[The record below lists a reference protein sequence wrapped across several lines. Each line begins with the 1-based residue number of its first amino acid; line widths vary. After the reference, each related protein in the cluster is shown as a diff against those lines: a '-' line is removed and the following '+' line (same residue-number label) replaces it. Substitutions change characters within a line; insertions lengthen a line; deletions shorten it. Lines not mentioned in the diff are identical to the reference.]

1 MSLIIEFFHYMKYD
15 FSWNIKIYLQ
25 IALVST
31 VLTDVKTCFVL
42 LVGPLIIHS
51 PSVENM
57 KKKVFIYVNMFLSEF
72 PLIKTSPV
80 INTWHHCWI
89 PPNYSKLPS
98 PSHLF
103 DTEDYAFQ
111 NWSVSC
117 KDSMQEE
124 EAKGQIFGLMCRG
137 ARLWSFVGS

>member
-57 KKKVFIYVNMFLSEF
+57 KKKFLF
-72 PLIKTSPV
+72 MLI
-80 INTWHHCWI
+80 C
-89 PPNYSKLPS
+89 
-98 PSHLF
+98 F
-103 DTEDYAFQ
+103 
-111 NWSVSC
+111 
-117 KDSMQEE
+117 
-124 EAKGQIFGLMCRG
+124 CRNS
-137 ARLWSFVGS
+137 L